1 MSPRLRL
8 TLMLSLPL
16 GIFLILLW
24 FLWQGLGR
32 DPTLLPSALINQPL
46 PPFKAITLNDPKQIV
61 TSVNLKGKTALLN
74 VWATWCPSC
83 QAEHE
88 MLRKLADQGI
98 AIYGVNYKDDPAKA
112 VSWLESLGNPYRFN
126 INDQAGQLGIDLG
139 VYGAPE
145 TFLLDKQGV
154 IRHRHVGVLDD
165 WVWKNDFLPRIRMI
179 EGES

>member
-1 MSPRLRL
+1 MSPMRKT
-8 TLMLSLPL
+8 TLLLALPL
-16 GIFLILLW
+16 VGFIALLW

-32 DPTLLPSALINQPL
+32 DPSLLPSALIDQPL
-46 PPFKAITLNDPKQIV
+46 PAFAATTLDDPSRTV
-61 TSVNLKGKTALLN
+61 TPADLKGETALLN
-74 VWATWCPSC
+74 VWATWCPTC

-88 MLRKLADQGI
+88 MLKKLAAQGI
-98 AIYGVNYKDDPAKA
+98 AIYGVNYKDEPAKA
-112 VSWLESLGNPYRFN
+112 RRWLATLGNPYRFN
-126 INDQAGQLGIDLG
+126 INDEAGQLGIDLG

-165 WVWKNDFLPRIRMI
+165 SVWQEDFLPRIEMI